1 MRPYEGKT
9 VWIIGASSGIG
20 EALATELAAQGAKLV
35 LSARSIDKLDALNQR
50 LGGAHRVI
58 AADAGDPQ
66 SLVTAAQAIETLD
79 SVIFMA
85 ALYTPHSN
93 REKDIHFVNDM
104 ISVNLSGAFNTV
116 NAVLPLYKQQTYGQ
130 IVLCASVAG
139 YRGLPYGQPYCS
151 TKAGMINYAESLK
164 IELEDANIDVKVINP
179 GFVKTPLTDKND
191 FTMPMM
197 IPAEVAANIIAKEML
212 SKRFEIHFPKQFT
225 YLMKLIDI
233 LPRWIYFPLA
243 RLMKKAQ

>member
-20 EALATELAAQGAKLV
+20 EALAAEMAAQGAMLI
-35 LSARSIDKLDALNQR
+35 LTARSVDKLEVLNQR
-50 LGGAHRVI
+50 LGSHHRVI
-58 AADAGDPQ
+58 AADAGNPE
-66 SLVTAAQAIETLD
+66 SLVAAAQSFERLD

-93 REKDIHFVNDM
+93 REKDIHFINDM
-104 ISVNLSGAFNTV
+104 ISINLGGAFNTV
-116 NAVLPLYKQQTYGQ
+116 NAVLPLYRQQAYGQ
-130 IVLCASVAG
+130 IALCASVAG

-151 TKAGMINYAESLK
+151 TKAGMISYAESLK
-164 IELEDANIDVKVINP
+164 IELEDDNIDVKVINP

-191 FTMPMM
+191 FAMPMM
-197 IPAEVAANIIAKEML
+197 IPAEAAANIIAREML